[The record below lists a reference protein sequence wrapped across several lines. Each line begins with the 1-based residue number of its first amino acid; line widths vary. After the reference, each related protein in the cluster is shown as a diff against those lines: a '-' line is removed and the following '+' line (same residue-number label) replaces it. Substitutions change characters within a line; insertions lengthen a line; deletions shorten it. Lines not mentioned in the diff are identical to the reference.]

1 MNNKS
6 NEKPHI
12 NFNDVGRLGSKKN
25 DIKNFIKHLP
35 LDSEI
40 IIEPFAGS
48 FQVIKKVYNDD
59 KYQKIINDNDK
70 DLINLYLDIKKN
82 YKDVEN
88 ELESLNNLDKK
99 ERNKNR
105 KYKTILTC
113 QRLDSRTFKCNYKNL
128 SDILQNIDIRCED
141 YKTIM
146 DEYKENKDAFIF
158 CDPPYLTSNNTK
170 YKGLN
175 EYDENKNIVDNT
187 KIYIELLEYLKTSKC
202 KIMILLNKN
211 AIIDYIF
218 KDYIKDH
225 YHKIY
230 QVFKKKEHI
239 NIICNY

>member
-1 MNNKS
+1 MKF
-6 NEKPHI
+6 EK
-12 NFNDVGRLGSKKN
+12 
-25 DIKNFIKHLP
+25 
-35 LDSEI
+35 
-40 IIEPFAGS
+40 
-48 FQVIKKVYNDD
+48 
-59 KYQKIINDNDK
+59 
-70 DLINLYLDIKKN
+70 
-82 YKDVEN
+82 
-88 ELESLNNLDKK
+88 
-99 ERNKNR
+99 
-105 KYKTILTC
+105 
-113 QRLDSRTFKCNYKNL
+113 
-128 SDILQNIDIRCED
+128 
-141 YKTIM
+141 
-146 DEYKENKDAFIF
+146 YKENKDAFIF